1 MRHMALFAQ
10 NGHGAL
16 SRDADDLT
24 RPVQATA
31 DTRFALAQHI
41 LSTEP
46 NFGSL

>member
-1 MRHMALFAQ
+1 MALFAQ

-16 SRDADDLT
+16 SQDADDLT
-24 RPVQATA
+24 RSVQATA

-46 NFGSL
+46 NFSSL